1 MNDNKNHQEPDA
13 PTLTAPAVPSQA
25 AALTRQLIQIDSTD
39 PGAYEGE
46 IGRFIVSQLT
56 AMGVEVSTDQVLPGR
71 FNVMGRIPGEIDDPA
86 LIYICHMDTVVVGD
100 GWSVPPFSALERDG
114 RIYGRGACDMKSGLA
129 CALSAFSEIAARAA
143 AGQKPRHTFC
153 FIATVDEEDF
163 MRGVEAAIRAG
174 WVTKNSW
181 VLDTEPTNGQIQAAH
196 KGRTW
201 FELTVT
207 GATAHAS
214 TPWKGADAIAS
225 MAEIIVKIREQISAC
240 PSHPELGSSTVTFGQ
255 INGGYR
261 PYVVPDSCT
270 VCIDMR
276 LVPPTDTRA
285 AAAIIENAIRHG
297 ETAVPGTH
305 GAYTI
310 TGDRPYVERDNNSY
324 LLAQL
329 ADAHKRITTSEA
341 DITYF
346 PGYTDTA
353 VIAGL
358 LHNHNCMSYGPGDL
372 ELAHKP
378 DESVPI
384 EDILRCERVLTSL
397 ATQILY

>member
-1 MNDNKNHQEPDA
+1 
-13 PTLTAPAVPSQA
+13 
-25 AALTRQLIQIDSTD
+25 
-39 PGAYEGE
+39 
-46 IGRFIVSQLT
+46 
-56 AMGVEVSTDQVLPGR
+56 
-71 FNVMGRIPGEIDDPA
+71 MGRIPGEIDDPA
-86 LIYICHMDTVVVGD
+86 LIYICHMDTVTLGD
-100 GWSVPPFSALERDG
+100 GWSVPPLSALERDG

-129 CALSAFSEIAARAA
+129 CALSAFSKIAAMAA
-143 AGQKPRHTFC
+143 SGQKPRHTIC
-153 FIATVDEEDF
+153 LIATVDEEDF

-174 WVTKNSW
+174 WVTKDSW
-181 VLDTEPTNGQIQAAH
+181 ILDMEPTNGQIQVAH

-201 FELTVT
+201 FELTVQ

-225 MAEIIVKIREQISAC
+225 MAEMIVKIRDRIQAC
-240 PSHPELGSSTVTFGQ
+240 PPHPELGRSTVTFGQ

-276 LVPPTDTRA
+276 LVPPTDTNA
-285 AAAIIENAIRHG
+285 AAAIVNDAIRHG
-297 ETAVPGTH
+297 EAAVPGTH
-305 GAYTI
+305 GAYLI
-310 TGDRPYVERDNNSY
+310 TGDRPYVEKDDHSY

-329 ADAHKRITTSEA
+329 AAAHQKITAERA
-341 DITYF
+341 AVTYF

-353 VIAGL
+353 VIAGI

-384 EDILRCERVLTSL
+384 EDILRCEQVLTAL
-397 ATQILY
+397 ALQILY